1 MNNKR
6 NLLYLVMV
14 CLLSIL
20 IACEPQRDVLEGMA
34 LIPAGE
40 FRMGSIGAEADGDE
54 QPLHRVYVDAFY
66 IDKYEITVGEYK
78 QFIKKT
84 GHDAPDW
91 DAIAKYSPTD
101 EHPIANVTWYDAVAY
116 AEWAGKRLPTEAE
129 WEKAARGGLVGKKY
143 SWGDTTPNGTQAN
156 LNGTEDG
163 YEFTAPVGSFPAN
176 GYGLHDMA
184 GNVQEWC
191 LDAYQVTFYENSP
204 KDNPIAG
211 EVYMTDGT
219 LSANIM
225 ISRVLRG
232 GSYLNMSNKSGR
244 VAGRSGS
251 EFAAIGTNLTGFRC
265 VKPINLDEEKV
276 EPDTVKFV
284 SVNPPSGITIQS
296 DAILSITFDGPPG
309 EIKANRGRITSSANN
324 TVTITGPFRSKDLIL
339 KIDWMTGTHTL
350 TYTVKIP
357 EGAIAE
363 LQPEDM
369 VLIPAGEFQM
379 GSKDAEADNSEQ
391 PMHPVYVDA
400 FYIDKHEVTIGQYRR
415 FIRETGHHPLDW
427 DNVFTYSPTDDHPV
441 VGVSWH
447 DAMAYAAWIGKRLPT
462 EAEWEK
468 ATRGGNLISKKYVWG
483 NTAPDAEKCNFGG
496 SADGYEYAAPV
507 GSFPANGYGLHDM
520 AGNVWEWCL
529 DEFQSNAYSNPPR
542 KNPVVGESITYLISN
557 SMDIKTERVL
567 RGGSWFST
575 SHDVQVA
582 TRFKGSPS
590 FRGSFVGFRCVKD
603 VE

>member
-1 MNNKR
+1 
-6 NLLYLVMV
+6 MV

-101 EHPIANVTWYDAVAY
+101 EHPITNVTWYDAVAY

-339 KIDWMTGTHTL
+339 KIDWMTGTHN
-350 TYTVKIP
+350 I
-357 EGAIAE
+357 
-363 LQPEDM
+363 
-369 VLIPAGEFQM
+369 
-379 GSKDAEADNSEQ
+379 
-391 PMHPVYVDA
+391 
-400 FYIDKHEVTIGQYRR
+400 
-415 FIRETGHHPLDW
+415 
-427 DNVFTYSPTDDHPV
+427 
-441 VGVSWH
+441 
-447 DAMAYAAWIGKRLPT
+447 
-462 EAEWEK
+462 
-468 ATRGGNLISKKYVWG
+468 NLYCQ
-483 NTAPDAEKCNFGG
+483 NT
-496 SADGYEYAAPV
+496 
-507 GSFPANGYGLHDM
+507 
-520 AGNVWEWCL
+520 
-529 DEFQSNAYSNPPR
+529 
-542 KNPVVGESITYLISN
+542 
-557 SMDIKTERVL
+557 
-567 RGGSWFST
+567 
-575 SHDVQVA
+575 
-582 TRFKGSPS
+582 
-590 FRGSFVGFRCVKD
+590 
-603 VE
+603 